1 MDPAAGPPPGFKFN
15 PDNTLGAYQIG
26 VLVSLVLFGVMST
39 QTYIY
44 YGRFPND
51 TRNMKIMVA
60 FVWILE
66 FAQAICISI
75 ALYKWTI
82 TSFGIP
88 LIVPPKTF
96 DISIFFSGV
105 ISACGRYIHCPTHPA
120 CFPCAGSCPSVQ
132 GFFSFRIYTLS
143 RTLFIPIVSW
153 ILSFLR
159 LVVGTAVFITAFR
172 MTALPI
178 FEAQFGWLI
187 TTAASIGVGNDL
199 LITVTLVLVLQKQ
212 RGEVQAR
219 TIPLVDRLI
228 VWTME
233 TGLMTTVASLATLIC
248 FLTMKGNLIWGGVFV
263 VVSRLYSNSVL
274 ASLNSRATLRSMN
287 TGYPSAALSSTM
299 RSQISAQPI
308 KMRPLGKE
316 TLVMGDEG
324 DA

>member
-1 MDPAAGPPPGFKFN
+1 MDPAAGPPPGFVFN

-44 YGRFPND
+44 YGRFPTD
-51 TRNMKIMVA
+51 TRNMKLMVA
-60 FVWILE
+60 LVWVLE

-82 TSFGIP
+82 TSFGVP

-105 ISACGRYIHCPTHPA
+105 ISAC
-120 CFPCAGSCPSVQ
+120 VQ

-143 RTLFIPIVSW
+143 RTLVIPIISW
-153 ILSFLR
+153 FLSFLR
-159 LVVGTAVFITAFR
+159 LVVGTAVFITAYR

-187 TTAASIGVGNDL
+187 TTAASVGVGNDL

-219 TIPLVDRLI
+219 TVPLVDRLI
-228 VWTME
+228 IWTME

-248 FLTMKGNLIWGGVFV
+248 FLTMKGNLVWGGVFV

-274 ASLNSRATLRSMN
+274 ASLNSRQTLRTMN
-287 TGYPSAALSSTM
+287 TGYPSVTLSSQM
-299 RSQISAQPI
+299 RSNSSNTQPI

-316 TLVMGDEG
+316 SLAMGDEG

>member
-1 MDPAAGPPPGFKFN
+1 MDPAAGPPPGFVFN

-44 YGRFPND
+44 YGRFPTD
-51 TRNMKIMVA
+51 TRNMKLMVA
-60 FVWILE
+60 LVWVLE

-82 TSFGIP
+82 TSFGVP

-105 ISACGRYIHCPTHPA
+105 ISAC
-120 CFPCAGSCPSVQ
+120 VQ

-143 RTLFIPIVSW
+143 RTLVIPIISW
-153 ILSFLR
+153 FLSFLR
-159 LVVGTAVFITAFR
+159 LVVGTAVFITAYR

-187 TTAASIGVGNDL
+187 TTAASVGVGNDL

-219 TIPLVDRLI
+219 TVPLVDRLI
-228 VWTME
+228 IWTME

-248 FLTMKGNLIWGGVFV
+248 FLTMKGNLVWGGVFV

-274 ASLNSRATLRSMN
+274 ASLNSRQTLRTMN
-287 TGYPSAALSSTM
+287 TGYPSVTLSSQM
-299 RSQISAQPI
+299 RSHSSNTQPI

-316 TLVMGDEG
+316 SLAMGDEG

>member
-1 MDPAAGPPPGFKFN
+1 MDPAAGPPPGFVFN

-44 YGRFPND
+44 YGRFPTD
-51 TRNMKIMVA
+51 TRNMKLMVA
-60 FVWILE
+60 LVWVLE

-82 TSFGIP
+82 TSFGVP

-105 ISACGRYIHCPTHPA
+105 ISAC
-120 CFPCAGSCPSVQ
+120 VQ

-143 RTLFIPIVSW
+143 RTLVIPIISW
-153 ILSFLR
+153 FLSFLR
-159 LVVGTAVFITAFR
+159 LVVGTAVFITAYR

-187 TTAASIGVGNDL
+187 TTAASVGVGNDL

-219 TIPLVDRLI
+219 TVPLVDRLI
-228 VWTME
+228 IWTME

-248 FLTMKGNLIWGGVFV
+248 FLTMKGNLVWGGVFV

-274 ASLNSRATLRSMN
+274 ASLNSRQTLRTMN
-287 TGYPSAALSSTM
+287 TGYPSVTLSSQM
-299 RSQISAQPI
+299 RSHSSSNTQPI

-316 TLVMGDEG
+316 SLAMGDEG

>member
-1 MDPAAGPPPGFKFN
+1 MDPAAGPPPGFVFN

-44 YGRFPND
+44 YGRFPTD
-51 TRNMKIMVA
+51 TRNMKLMVA
-60 FVWILE
+60 FVWVLE

-82 TSFGIP
+82 TSFGVP

-105 ISACGRYIHCPTHPA
+105 ISAC
-120 CFPCAGSCPSVQ
+120 VQ

-143 RTLFIPIVSW
+143 RTLFIPIISW
-153 ILSFLR
+153 FLSFLR
-159 LVVGTAVFITAFR
+159 LVVGTAVFITAYR

-187 TTAASIGVGNDL
+187 TTAASVGVGNDL

-219 TIPLVDRLI
+219 TVPLVDRLI
-228 VWTME
+228 IWTME

-248 FLTMKGNLIWGGVFV
+248 FLTMKGNLVWGGVFV

-274 ASLNSRATLRSMN
+274 ASLNSRETLRTMN
-287 TGYPSAALSSTM
+287 TGYPSVTLSSQM
-299 RSQISAQPI
+299 RSQLSHTQPI

-316 TLVMGDEG
+316 SLAMGDEG
-324 DA
+324 EA